1 MTENMLRH
9 RRALVT
15 GASRGIGR
23 AIAVALATAGAD
35 VAITARGKDGLRE
48 TAAQISKHGTR
59 AAVLPA
65 DLWEDGAAGQVVAD
79 AAAALGGLDTII
91 NNAAWAVPTPFED
104 VGPEQW
110 RTSLRLNLEVPA
122 QICQAAEP
130 HLRADGKGC
139 VINIGSVAAFRGFPA
154 TPHYAAGK
162 AGLISLTRSLA
173 VHWAPHNIR
182 VNALCPGY
190 TATEMTQPWWH
201 DAGTSAQIIS
211 AIPLRR
217 WAQPEE
223 MCGPTVFLAS
233 DAASYITGQV
243 LIVDGGLLAA

>member
-1 MTENMLRH
+1 MTENTLRH

-23 AIAVALATAGAD
+23 AIAVALAAAGAD

-48 TAAQISKHGTR
+48 TASLISEHGART
-59 AAVLPA
+59 AVLPA
-65 DLWEDGAAGQVVAD
+65 DLGEDGAAEQVVAD
-79 AAAALGGLDTII
+79 AAATLGGLNTLV
-91 NNAAWAVPTPFED
+91 NNAAWAIPTPFED
-104 VGPEQW
+104 IGPEQW

-162 AGLISLTRSLA
+162 AGLLSLTRSLA
-173 VHWAPHNIR
+173 VHWAPHDIR

-190 TATEMTQPWWH
+190 TTTEMTQPWWENPEV
-201 DAGTSAQIIS
+201 SAQIVS

-217 WAQPEE
+217 WAQPED
-223 MCGPTVFLAS
+223 MCGPAVFLAS